1 MLIYQTIRLKVKGDD
16 GTVQRGEPYHLKR
29 VVVHTGEGGPSE
41 LGHFYT
47 LSEQDGMFWILDD
60 SITKGPYSWEDVS
73 KIASGENNKS
83 TSAYMLLY
91 SKGSESD
98 LDRSETYVPSTRCQ
112 QLML

>member
-1 MLIYQTIRLKVKGDD
+1 M
-16 GTVQRGEPYHLKR
+16 
-29 VVVHTGEGGPSE
+29 GEGGLSE

-47 LSEQDGMFWILDD
+47 LSEHGGMFWILDD
-60 SITKGPYSWEDVS
+60 SITKGPYSWEEVS

-98 LDRSETYVPSTRCQ
+98 LDWSKIYVPSTRFQ
-112 QLML
+112 QLLL

>member
-1 MLIYQTIRLKVKGDD
+1 M
-16 GTVQRGEPYHLKR
+16 
-29 VVVHTGEGGPSE
+29 GEGGLSE

-47 LSEQDGMFWILDD
+47 LSKHDGMFWILDD

-98 LDRSETYVPSTRCQ
+98 LDWSEIYVPSTRFQ
-112 QLML
+112 QLLL